1 MTELELL
8 DRERRATERPYP
20 DNASTQTS
28 WKYPASEVPCHRE
41 PERFDFLAMPTL
53 NKAMVLELARCEFL
67 LRKENMLLLELHRA
81 GPRLVCLSV
90 RPSCPLHH
98 RLDPGHRVDRSSKRD
113 ELGFVPLSK
122 TGAEPLFEM
131 LSQRQRCTPHSCHP
145 ITTSEALTQLSRRR
159 FSREREAT
167 QLVRCAHFC
176 AHAPSKLIV
185 MEPNG

>member
-20 DNASTQTS
+20 
-28 WKYPASEVPCHRE
+28 ASEVPCHRE
-41 PERFDFLAMPTL
+41 TERFDFLAMPTL

-122 TGAEPLFEM
+122 TGAEPLFDM
-131 LSQRQRCTPHSCHP
+131 LSQRQRGTPHSCHP

-176 AHAPSKLIV
+176 AHAPSKSTA

>member
-8 DRERRATERPYP
+8 DRERRATERP
-20 DNASTQTS
+20 
-28 WKYPASEVPCHRE
+28 YPASEVPCHRE

-131 LSQRQRCTPHSCHP
+131 LSQRQRGTPHP
-145 ITTSEALTQLSRRR
+145 LRALNPHRRLWA
-159 FSREREAT
+159 FS
-167 QLVRCAHFC
+167 V
-176 AHAPSKLIV
+176 
-185 MEPNG
+185 